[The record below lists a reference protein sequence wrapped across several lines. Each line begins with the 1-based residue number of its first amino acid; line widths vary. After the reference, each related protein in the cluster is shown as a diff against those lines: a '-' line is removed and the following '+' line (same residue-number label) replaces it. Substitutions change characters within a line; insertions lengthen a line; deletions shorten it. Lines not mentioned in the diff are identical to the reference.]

1 MPDTFVHF
9 RGIKNTAFRDE
20 SKPEYWSQKFVVH
33 HDTPEDFKKVFNS
46 AMQDIFQ
53 MQGMIVLKNEL
64 DKNDFENLMFV
75 PMHMIA
81 RIEYETKQLT
91 TPYIIDE
98 DARKQ

>member
-9 RGIKNTAFRDE
+9 RGIKNTAFRDD
-20 SKPEYWSQKFVVH
+20 KPEYWSQKFVVH